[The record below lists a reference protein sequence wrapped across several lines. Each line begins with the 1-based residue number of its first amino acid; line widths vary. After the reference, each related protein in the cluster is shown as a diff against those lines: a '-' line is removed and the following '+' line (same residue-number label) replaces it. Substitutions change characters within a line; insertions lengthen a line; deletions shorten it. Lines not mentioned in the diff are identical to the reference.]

1 MSDIIYALGR
11 MGVSIVF
18 IVFGALQFMNV
29 TPYLT
34 FPAVLKFVALTGN
47 IAPPVA
53 IVYLVATTC
62 LLGGI
67 FILVGFK
74 TERTA
79 LVLCVFTALTI
90 YFAHSFWDMEGP
102 ARAANQA
109 HAFKNLAIM
118 GALLML
124 AVRGAGRYSIDH
136 RKSGA

>member
-1 MSDIIYALGR
+1 

-18 IVFGALQFMNV
+18 VVFGTIQFMNI

-34 FPAVLKFVALTGN
+34 NAAILKFVALTGN
-47 IAPPVA
+47 VAPPAAVA
-53 IVYLVATTC
+53 YLVATTC
-62 LLGGI
+62 LLGGV
-67 FILVGFK
+67 FVLLGFK
-74 TERTA
+74 TRRAA

-109 HAFKNLAIM
+109 HALKNLAIM

-124 AVRGAGRYSIDH
+124 AVMGAGRYSIDH
-136 RKSGA
+136 RTAGA